1 LINVVQRI
9 FENQNRWYQQGEIVM
24 QKNILKPKTKKI
36 QFSLQAAE
44 AQKVSLV
51 GDFNNWNPHADPMQK
66 NETGNWT
73 KTKILSPGNLEY
85 KYWVDGEWMH
95 DPQNLRVCLN
105 CFGTQNN
112 IVKVIL

>member
-1 LINVVQRI
+1 LINIIQRI
-9 FENQNRWYQQGEIVM
+9 FGNQNRWYQQWGIVM

-44 AQKVSLV
+44 VQKVSLV
-51 GDFNNWNPHADPMQK
+51 GDFNNWNPDADPMQK
-66 NETGNWT
+66 NGNGKWT
-73 KTKILSPGNLEY
+73 KTKMLSQGNYEY
-85 KYWVDGEWMH
+85 KYCVDGEWMH
-95 DPQNLRVCLN
+95 DPQNLRVCMN